1 MFESLF
7 KTTGEP
13 MSNDKLGMTVG
24 SCICSILVVML
35 IMKMPVKP
43 PPVLAVCAL
52 SCCCSSSQ
60 TSSLVNDIQKR
71 VKKMSES
78 SENTEED
85 TA

>member
-1 MFESLF
+1 MKQF
-7 KTTGEP
+7 KTSGEP

-52 SCCCSSSQ
+52 SCCCSSSS
-60 TSSLVNDIQKR
+60 TMKLIDDTMNR
-71 VKKMSES
+71 TMGKK
-78 SENTEED
+78 EED
-85 TA
+85 GDAE